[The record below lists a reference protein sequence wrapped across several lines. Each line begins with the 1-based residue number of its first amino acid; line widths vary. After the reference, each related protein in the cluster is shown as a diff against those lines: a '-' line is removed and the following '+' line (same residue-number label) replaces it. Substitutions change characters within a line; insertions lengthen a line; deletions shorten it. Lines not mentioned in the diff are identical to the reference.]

1 MVPYASFLYFSI
13 AGLYVF
19 LPTLLARLSRAVTP
33 PRVARVCILG
43 GSILMVLVQYSG
55 VFGFPA
61 WGGLAGKAGVVLGY
75 VAAQYLLA
83 QALLRIRARERWKKA
98 AWPIWTAVTLTVVPL
113 AWAKARLGAQ
123 QPLPPFAFAGLSYIT
138 FRVIDV
144 LVSIHDGLVKTVPAG
159 QFFAFTLFF
168 PTLSAGPIDRWRRF
182 ATDWTRERGRGEVWS
197 DLDHAVRHAALGFLY
212 KFVVAHLVKVYWL
225 DGIPAAPTFSHTV
238 SYMYAY
244 SAYLFFDFAG
254 YSAFAVGLSHVLGVH
269 PPENFRQPFL
279 SRDIKDFWTRWHIS
293 LSFWFRD
300 FVYMRFLLMAIK
312 RKWFKSQYHA
322 AYAGNLVTFGLMGF
336 WHGLAWNYIVYG
348 FYHAALMTGF
358 DLFARWNRPNP
369 KRPARFWGESLPWQA
384 AAVFVTMHA
393 VFFGFLIFSGHRW
406 W

>member
-1 MVPYASFLYFSI
+1 MVPYASFLYFGI
-13 AGLYVF
+13 AGFYVF
-19 LPTLLARLSRAVTP
+19 LPTLLLRVSQSVTAPRIARI
-33 PRVARVCILG
+33 CILG
-43 GSILMVLVQYSG
+43 GSIFMVLVQYSG
-55 VFGFPA
+55 FFGYPV
-61 WGGLAGKAGVVLGY
+61 WGGLVGKAGIVLGY
-75 VAAQYLLA
+75 VAVQYFLA
-83 QALLRIRARERWKKA
+83 VALLHIRRHERWEKA
-98 AWPIWTAVTLTVVPL
+98 AWSVWTAVLLTVVPL
-113 AWAKARLGAQ
+113 AWAKAMLSAQ
-123 QPLPPFAFAGLSYIT
+123 QPIPLFAFAGVSYIT

-144 LVSIHDGLVKTVPAG
+144 LVSVHDGLVKEVPAG

-168 PTLSAGPIDRWRRF
+168 PTISAGPIDRWRRF
-182 ATDWTRERGRGEVWS
+182 ATDWTCQRTRTDCWV
-197 DLDHAVRHAALGFLY
+197 DLDNATRHVALGFLY
-212 KFVVAHLVKVYWL
+212 KFILAHFVKVYWL
-225 DGIPAAPTFSHTV
+225 DRIPVAPSFLHGV
-238 SYMYAY
+238 NYMYAY

-254 YSAFAVGLSHVLGVH
+254 YSAFAVGLSEILGVH

-322 AYAGNLVTFGLMGF
+322 AYVGNLVTFGLMGL

-348 FYHAALMTGF
+348 LYHAALMTGF
-358 DLFARWNRPNP
+358 DLFARWNRPRP
-369 KRPARFWGESLPWQA
+369 QLPARLWGESLAWHA
-384 AAVFVTMHA
+384 AAILVTMHA

>member
-1 MVPYASFLYFSI
+1 MVPYASFLYFGI

-19 LPTLLARLSRAVTP
+19 LPALLARVSRAITP
-33 PRVARVCILG
+33 PRVARVCILA

-55 VFGFPA
+55 FFGYVA
-61 WGGLAGKAGVVLGY
+61 WGGLAGKAGIVLGY
-75 VAAQYLLA
+75 VGAQYLLA
-83 QALLRIRARERWKKA
+83 LALLRVRSRERWKKA
-98 AWPIWTAVTLTVVPL
+98 AWPIWTAVLLAVVPL
-113 AWAKARLGAQ
+113 AWAKAMLSAHG
-123 QPLPPFAFAGLSYIT
+123 PLPLFAFAGLSYLT
-138 FRVIDV
+138 FRVVDV
-144 LVSIHDGLVKTVPAG
+144 LVSIHDGLVKTVPAA

-182 ATDWTRERGRGEVWS
+182 STDWNRERPRREVWS
-197 DLDHAVRHAALGFLY
+197 DLDTAIRHVSLGFLY
-212 KFVVAHLVKVYWL
+212 KFILAHAVKVYWL
-225 DGIPAAPTFSHTV
+225 DTVPPGPGFWHTV

-254 YSAFAVGLSHVLGVH
+254 YSAFAVGISHVLGVY

-300 FVYMRFLLMAIK
+300 FVYMRFLLTAIK

-322 AYAGNLVTFGLMGF
+322 AYAGNLVTFGLMGL
-336 WHGLAWNYIVYG
+336 WHGLAWNYIIYG
-348 FYHAALMTGF
+348 LYHAALMTGF
-358 DLFARWNRPNP
+358 DLFARWNRPKP
-369 KRPARFWGESLPWQA
+369 TLPPRLWGESVVWQA
-384 AAVFVTMHA
+384 AAIGVTMHC